1 MATTTPGA
9 LTSAAKQAFLLL
21 DTKGKGTV
29 TRIDTVLAL
38 QKLNAH
44 DLQVK
49 APKMEAWLSALAQ
62 PRTFSNIFDAMNASK
77 SGYLSLDEFSSFVQE
92 QQLIQQQEREEAE
105 QRILE
110 EKVKEQ
116 NAALKIEALA
126 RGRADRTRVVQ
137 LRRRRKSAVL
147 IQNQIRVRQSK
158 KKVKGVRIEK
168 KRQIVKAKK
177 RKKYRNEMKE
187 RKKELNSRY
196 HSVEKRKGTLSS
208 KELQH
213 ATEKIRKRAL
223 LNQRKKKLKEAAR
236 LRKIEDANA
245 KKKAQLLRIPGF
257 GRRTNERKT
266 FTAQPKK
273 KGGKAPSKAT
283 DKEKEDGQQKEE
295 EREREV
301 EVEEEATEIQDN
313 KALEHNTTPNRRTG
327 RKLKKNSS
335 PTIERIVIKAYS
347 MGVAFGLHGVG
358 YRLSIE
364 KHTPWISLLDK
375 LEAKFDQRGDVGAVG
390 VVRDEDGCEIQNTNE
405 LVDGDR
411 IFVCRV
417 GEEWARPRQ
426 SNTTEE
432 RTPREVEEGEAEK
445 GEDKEGEETTRTTAS
460 PIKNQ
465 SEWSSSTYEAPFFR
479 DMRSEDPTATIFE
492 TRENETLSVTS
503 VGGVGRLVVT

>member
-158 KKVKGVRIEK
+158 KKVKGVRINSKGKTNCQSQEK
-168 KRQIVKAKK
+168 KKVPQ
-177 RKKYRNEMKE
+177 
-187 RKKELNSRY
+187 
-196 HSVEKRKGTLSS
+196 
-208 KELQH
+208 
-213 ATEKIRKRAL
+213 
-223 LNQRKKKLKEAAR
+223 
-236 LRKIEDANA
+236 
-245 KKKAQLLRIPGF
+245 
-257 GRRTNERKT
+257 
-266 FTAQPKK
+266 
-273 KGGKAPSKAT
+273 
-283 DKEKEDGQQKEE
+283 
-295 EREREV
+295 
-301 EVEEEATEIQDN
+301 
-313 KALEHNTTPNRRTG
+313 
-327 RKLKKNSS
+327 
-335 PTIERIVIKAYS
+335 
-347 MGVAFGLHGVG
+347 
-358 YRLSIE
+358 
-364 KHTPWISLLDK
+364 
-375 LEAKFDQRGDVGAVG
+375 
-390 VVRDEDGCEIQNTNE
+390 
-405 LVDGDR
+405 
-411 IFVCRV
+411 
-417 GEEWARPRQ
+417 
-426 SNTTEE
+426 
-432 RTPREVEEGEAEK
+432 
-445 GEDKEGEETTRTTAS
+445 
-460 PIKNQ
+460 
-465 SEWSSSTYEAPFFR
+465 
-479 DMRSEDPTATIFE
+479 
-492 TRENETLSVTS
+492 
-503 VGGVGRLVVT
+503 

>member
-1 MATTTPGA
+1 MATTTSVE

-29 TRIDTVLAL
+29 TRIDTMLAL
-38 QKLNAH
+38 QKLNAN

-105 QRILE
+105 KRILE

-126 RGRADRTRVVQ
+126 RGRADRMRVVQ
-137 LRRRRKSAVL
+137 IRQRRKSAVL
-147 IQNQIRVRQSK
+147 IQNQIRIRQSK
-158 KKVKGVRIEK
+158 KKVKGIRIEK

-177 RKKYRNEMKE
+177 RKKYRNEMEE

-196 HSVEKRKGTLSS
+196 QSVEKRKGTLSS

-236 LRKIEDANA
+236 LRKIEEANE
-245 KKKAQLLRIPGF
+245 KKRAQLLRIPGF

-266 FTAQPKK
+266 FTVQPKK
-273 KGGKAPSKAT
+273 KGGKASSMAK
-283 DKEKEDGQQKEE
+283 DKEKEEERHKEEERQKEE
-295 EREREV
+295 E
-301 EVEEEATEIQDN
+301 EEAEPKNSKT
-313 KALEHNTTPNRRTG
+313 LEQNTTPNRRAG
-327 RKLKKNSS
+327 RRLKKNSS
-335 PTIERIVIKAYS
+335 PTIARIVIKAYS
-347 MGVAFGLHGVG
+347 MGVAFGLQGVG

-364 KHTPWISLLDK
+364 KDTPWISLLNK

-417 GEEWARPRQ
+417 GEEWAHPMQ
-426 SNTTEE
+426 ANTTDE
-432 RTPREVEEGEAEK
+432 RPPREEEDETEK
-445 GEDKEGEETTRTTAS
+445 GDNEEEQTNRSTAS
-460 PIKNQ
+460 PTKNQ